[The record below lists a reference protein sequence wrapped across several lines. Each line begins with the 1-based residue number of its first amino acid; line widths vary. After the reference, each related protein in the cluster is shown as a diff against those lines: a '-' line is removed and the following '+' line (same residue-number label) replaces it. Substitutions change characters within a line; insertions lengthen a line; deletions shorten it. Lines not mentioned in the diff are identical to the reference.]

1 MSTSQNSDL
10 ERALSALRLLKETCS
25 AALDALKQ
33 PLSSTQ
39 LSLLSS
45 PPPTA
50 TLHKD
55 FQSLLTLIYTSTTKL
70 TLVLRP
76 SAPAPR
82 AALGP
87 INDLGT
93 SITSLAACATLFDLH
108 GSTLSAYARRAS
120 REICDSVISL
130 ANTFVEDSGDE
141 YLVRTGTVHDLVEK
155 ARRELPADNLAAVK
169 MQWKA
174 DRGMLEDSLND
185 INAMIEDAGEEGGDD
200 LEGEGFDDDDEW
212 DELGFGSSKKLSNV
226 ELERVK
232 KVQPLVRFATLL
244 HKRIVPDILANVSG
258 TDPQL
263 LAALDAL
270 PPQSHSIVLALEE
283 LVASLYAPQKPA
295 ALSSA
300 IAAFSDAIHKLHAS
314 AVTDTLL
321 SSGADV
327 AKQMSALNLDN
338 NESANSNGD
347 KQKKDPR
354 RWFDACLAQIDKS
367 AKAVDELLASDNAT
381 TT

>member
-1 MSTSQNSDL
+1 MFSACSD
-10 ERALSALRLLKETCS
+10 RHQHPALSALRLLKETCS

-39 LSLLSS
+39 ISLLSS
-45 PPPTA
+45 PPSSA
-50 TLHKD
+50 ILHKD

-76 SAPAPR
+76 SAPAPK

-93 SITSLAACATLFDLH
+93 SITSLATCATLFDLY
-108 GSTLSAYARRAS
+108 GSTLSSYARRAS

-141 YLVRTGTVHDLVEK
+141 YLVRTGTVHDLIEK
-155 ARRELPADNLAAVK
+155 ARRELPVDNLAAVK

-185 INAMIEDAGEEGGDD
+185 INAMIEDAGDEGDDD
-200 LEGEGFDDDDEW
+200 LEGERFDDDDEL
-212 DELGFGSSKKLSNV
+212 DELGFGPSKKLSDV

-232 KVQPLVRFATLL
+232 KVQPLVRFGTLL
-244 HKRIVPDILANVSG
+244 HKRIVPDVLANVSG
-258 TDPQL
+258 SGPEL

-270 PPQSHSIVLALEE
+270 PSHSHSVVLAVEE

-300 IAAFSDAIHKLHAS
+300 VTAFSNAIHQLHAS
-314 AVTDTLL
+314 AVADTLL
-321 SSGADV
+321 SSDGDV
-327 AKQMSALNLDN
+327 AKQMSALTLDGG
-338 NESANSNGD
+338 EGARSNGD
-347 KQKKDPR
+347 KQKDPR

-367 AKAVDELLASDNAT
+367 ARAVDELLALDSAPT
-381 TT
+381 T